1 MEDGY
6 YAWMIVATALVLMM
20 TTPALAFFYGG
31 MTRTKSTLNMM
42 MMSFTAMGV
51 VGIVFVL
58 WGWSMGWGG
67 DGIGNGNGKLIASP
81 LDTFGLLHVS
91 SSNFVFVLF
100 QLTFAVITVALI
112 SGSIADRVKTSSWIV
127 FSVLWVTL
135 VYVVIAHNV
144 WGGGWFY
151 SHFPNLDYAGG
162 TVVHINAGVAGG
174 VLALILGRRV
184 GWPKNPGK
192 PHNVTLTML
201 GAGLLWF
208 GWYGFNVGS
217 IVFNAAGKDNPWD
230 SIGNCKGDATCQ
242 FITQFTHETG
252 VTFLNTTL
260 ATMAAMLAWLAVER
274 TLRGKATSL
283 GAASGVVAGLVAIT
297 PSCGS
302 VDTLGALAVGAI
314 AGAVCAVAIGLKY
327 KIGLDDSLDVVGVHL
342 TGGIIGALLI
352 GFFGTLKS
360 PQGIDG
366 LFPSGGGGL
375 LYGGNATLLWH
386 QFLGVAFTIV
396 WCGVVTTIIALA
408 IKYTIGWR
416 VTKDAEVEGIDVN
429 EHGESAY
436 DWGSAVSTSGFPS
449 LAQGASVSRT
459 TGLASE
465 VGA

>member
-6 YAWMIVATALVLMM
+6 YTWMIVATALVVMM
-20 TTPALAFFYGG
+20 TTPALALFYGG

-67 DGIGNGNGKLIASP
+67 DGVGNANGKLIASP
-81 LDTFGLLHVS
+81 SHTFGLMNVS
-91 SSNFVFVLF
+91 SSNFIFVLF

-112 SGSIADRVKTSSWIV
+112 SGSIADRVKISSWMV
-127 FSVLWVTL
+127 FTALWVTF

-162 TVVHINAGVAGG
+162 TVVHINAGIAGA
-174 VLALILGRRV
+174 VLAAIIGKRV

-192 PHNVTLTML
+192 PHNVTLTMI

-217 IVFNAAGKDNPWD
+217 IVFVAGGDDNPWD
-230 SIGNCKGDATCQ
+230 SIGSCSGDKTCQ
-242 FITQFTHETG
+242 MITQFTHETG
-252 VTFLNTTL
+252 VTFLNTTV
-260 ATMAAMLAWLAVER
+260 ATMAAMLGWIAVER
-274 TLRGKATSL
+274 LLRGKATSL

-302 VDTLGALAVGAI
+302 VNTLGAILIGLI

-327 KIGLDDSLDVVGVHL
+327 KMGLDDSLDVVGVHL
-342 TGGIIGALLI
+342 VGGILGALLI
-352 GFFGTLKS
+352 GFFGTVKS

-366 LFPSGGGGL
+366 LFPTGGGGL
-375 LYGGNATLLWH
+375 FYGGNAHLLGNQAAGVLFTL
-386 QFLGVAFTIV
+386 V
-396 WCGVVTTIIALA
+396 WSGVVTAIIAVL
-408 IKYTIGWR
+408 IKYTLGWR
-416 VTKDAEVEGIDVN
+416 VKPDAEVESIDLDQ
-429 EHGESAY
+429 HGEAAY
-436 DWGSAVSTSGFPS
+436 DWGTSSAFGAHT
-449 LAQGASVSRT
+449 LTEGASV
-459 TGLASE
+459 
-465 VGA
+465 